1 MKTTPAFRRTP
12 LCHCILAALGA
23 LASVTPS
30 WAQAPAQDAGPAVQ
44 RVEITGSSIKRVD
57 AETALPVQTVT
68 REQIQTMG
76 VTNTEQLLQNISANS
91 TAGGVTSQ
99 QNAGQST
106 YGEATASLRGLGSQ
120 RTLVLVNGRRIA
132 NYATDGTSVDINSIP
147 LSAIERV
154 EVLKD
159 GASGVYGSDA
169 VAGVI
174 NFILRKDFQGVEMT
188 AYYGKPTTSGGG
200 KSGKFGMVAG
210 FGNIDT
216 DHVAALFSLDVAHD
230 ASIQGYQRKYANH
243 AWSDDGLFDISATAT
258 GAIRTFDPDILNS
271 QNQGRALYA
280 DGSGIGN
287 ILGPTSSGS
296 TANNCSANG
305 MSFDVNLN
313 TCRYNPSPLVPLTP
327 DVTRI
332 NVAATLRGRIND
344 DNEWFAELFGSNA
357 KTIISEQS
365 SPYSASFLATD
376 PLFHKIGVN
385 PVILINPSSPYYP
398 TAYINAVNTVNA
410 AYNAAHP
417 TDPQKPIV
425 NTATDPVSVSYRAVD
440 GGGRLHT
447 DQSTLYHLVTGLSGT
462 LKGWDYEASYGRNES
477 VVSETTQRG
486 YQNQTQ
492 LVELL
497 SGNDAFNP
505 FAAHQSPALA
515 AQIMATNYNGSI
527 IKSSLTTDAIDLK
540 VTHDLAKLPG
550 GPLAFAAGVSLRKE
564 AIDLR
569 PSAAYQ
575 SGDVAGYGAAVLP
588 FAASRNSHS
597 IYGELDA
604 PFLKMLEADLS
615 VRNDHY
621 PNASSTN
628 PKLSLKFVPV
638 PQVAFR
644 GAIGTGFREPSL
656 PELYTPLAPAT
667 TAIFKDP
674 VTDTPGQFNQ
684 QVGGNPKLVPEK
696 SKQFSLGTI
705 VEPIKGLS
713 ASADYY
719 HVRVDHAIIALDAQT
734 VVNLAAA
741 GNPVYVPLVSR
752 DSSGNITNI
761 IANNVNSGGVV
772 TAGVDVDVK
781 WNGFHTAAGQF
792 GGELAGTWIQKYD
805 LTTIDG
811 TVQHSVGRTTD
822 PTDSAVTAV
831 TNGGMIFRWKHALT
845 LNWRYGGY
853 GLALTQNYQSS
864 YRDAPPAIDD
874 CDPTDYTAPDAPP
887 AVCSTGRRI
896 SSFATYD
903 LQGEFS
909 GFKNLSLRLGL
920 KNMFNRQPP
929 TVTTNGTYFQTG
941 YDPTYYDP
949 HGRFVYG
956 SATYKF

>member
-1 MKTTPAFRRTP
+1 MLWAF
-12 LCHCILAALGA
+12 GA
-23 LASVTPS
+23 LASLGPS
-30 WAQAPAQDAGPAVQ
+30 LARAQAPAQDQGAPVQ
-44 RVEITGSSIKRVD
+44 RVEITGSSIKRID
-57 AETALPVQTVT
+57 AESALPVQTVS
-68 REQIQTMG
+68 REQIAKLG

-91 TAGGVTSQ
+91 SAGGTSSA
-99 QNAGQST
+99 QNAGQAT
-106 YGEATASLRGLGSQ
+106 YGEATASLRGLGAQ

-132 NYATDGTSVDINSIP
+132 NYATDGTAVDINSIP
-147 LSAIERV
+147 LSAIDRV

-174 NFILRKDFQGVEMT
+174 NFILRKDFHGVEMT
-188 AYYGKPTTSGGG
+188 AYYGKPTTAGGG

-210 FGNIDT
+210 FGNLDT
-216 DHVAALFSLDVAHD
+216 DHVAAMFSLDVAHD
-230 ASIQGYQRKYANH
+230 SAIQGYQRKYGNRS
-243 AWSDDGLFDISATAT
+243 WSDDGLFDISATAT
-258 GAIRTFDPDILNS
+258 GAIRTFDPNILIS
-271 QNQGRALYA
+271 LNQGRGIYA

-287 ILGPTSSGS
+287 ILGPTSPGS
-296 TANNCSANG
+296 TANNCTANG

-327 DVTRI
+327 DVTRV
-332 NVAATLRGRIND
+332 NVAGTLRGRIDD
-344 DNEWFAELFGSNA
+344 DNEWFAEVFASNA
-357 KTIISEQS
+357 KTVLSQQS

-376 PLFHKIGVN
+376 PLFHQLGID
-385 PVILINPSSPYYP
+385 PVIVINPSSPYYP
-398 TAYINAVNTVNA
+398 ASYIGSSN
-410 AYNAAHP
+410 HP
-417 TDPQKPIV
+417 EVLTSCAGGPC
-425 NTATDPVSVSYRAVD
+425 PVTVSYRALD
-440 GGGRLHT
+440 GGGRLKT
-447 DQSTLYHLVTGLSGT
+447 DNATLYHFVTGLTGS
-462 LKGWDYEASYGRNES
+462 LKGWDYDAAYSRNES
-477 VVSETTQRG
+477 VVSESTQRG

-505 FAAHQSPALA
+505 FVAHQSPALA
-515 AQIMATNYNGSI
+515 AQIMATNYNGNI
-527 IKSSLTTDAIDLK
+527 IKSALTTDAIDLK
-540 VTHDLAKLPG
+540 VQHDLAKLPG
-550 GPLAFAAGVSLRKE
+550 GALAFAAGVTLRKE
-564 AIDLR
+564 SLDLR

-575 SGDVAGYGAAVLP
+575 SGDVAGYGAVVLP

-597 IYGELDA
+597 IYGEIDA

-615 VRNDHY
+615 IRNDHY

-628 PKLSLKFVPV
+628 PKLSLKFLPID
-638 PQVAFR
+638 QVAFR
-644 GAIGTGFREPSL
+644 GSIGTGFREPSL

-667 TAIFKDP
+667 TAIFTDP
-674 VTDTPGQFNQ
+674 VTGTPGQFNQ
-684 QVGGNPKLVPEK
+684 QVGGNPHLVPEK
-696 SKQFSLGTI
+696 SRQFSIGTI

-719 HVRVDHAIIALDAQT
+719 HVRVDHAIIGLDAQT

-741 GNPVYVPLVSR
+741 GNPVYTPLVSR

-761 IANNVNSGGVV
+761 VTSNVNSGGVV

-781 WNGFHTAAGQF
+781 WSGLRTPVGQF
-792 GGELAGTWIQKYD
+792 GAELAGTWIQKYD

-822 PTDSAVTAV
+822 PSDSAINAI
-831 TNGGMIFRWKHALT
+831 TNGGLIFRWKHALT
-845 LNWRYGGY
+845 VNWNYAGY

-887 AVCSTGRRI
+887 AVCSTGRRVT
-896 SSFATYD
+896 SFATYD
-903 LQGEFS
+903 LQGEYS
-909 GFKNLSLRLGL
+909 GMKNLSFRLGL
-920 KNMFNRQPP
+920 KNVFNRQPP

>member
-1 MKTTPAFRRTP
+1 MKTTTAFQRTA
-12 LCHCILAALGA
+12 LCARILSAFGA
-23 LASVTPS
+23 LASMAPS
-30 WAQAPAQDAGPAVQ
+30 LAQAPAQDTGAVQ

-57 AETALPVQTVT
+57 AETSLPVQTVT
-68 REQIQTMG
+68 REQIAKLG

-91 TAGGVTSQ
+91 SAGGMTSM

-132 NYATDGTSVDINSIP
+132 NYATDGTAVDINSIP

-174 NFILRKDFQGVEMT
+174 NFILRKDFHGVEAT

-200 KSGKFGMVAG
+200 KSGKFGLVAG
-210 FGNIDT
+210 FGDIDA
-216 DHVAALFSLDVAHD
+216 DHVTAMFSLDVAHD
-230 ASIQGYQRKYANH
+230 ASIQGYQRKYANR

-258 GAIRTFDPDILNS
+258 GAIRTFDPNILTS
-271 QNQGRALYA
+271 LNQGKAIYA

-287 ILGPTSSGS
+287 ILGPTSPGS
-296 TANNCSANG
+296 TANNCTQNG

-327 DVTRI
+327 DVTRV
-332 NVAATLRGRIND
+332 NVAGTLRGRIND
-344 DNEWFAELFGSNA
+344 DTEWFAEAFASNA
-357 KTIISEQS
+357 KTTVSEQS

-376 PLFHKIGVN
+376 PLFHKIGVD
-385 PVILINPSSPYYP
+385 PVIVINPSSPYYP
-398 TAYINAVNTVNA
+398 ASYIA
-410 AYNAAHP
+410 ASNHP
-417 TDPQKPIV
+417 EVLTGCNGGPC
-425 NTATDPVSVSYRAVD
+425 PVTVSYRAVD

-447 DQSTLYHLVTGLSGT
+447 DNSTLYHLATGLSGSF
-462 LKGWDYEASYGRNES
+462 KDWDYDASYSRNES
-477 VVSETTQRG
+477 VVAESTQRG

-505 FAAHQSPALA
+505 FAAQQSPDLA
-515 AQIMATNYNGSI
+515 AKIMATNYDGNI
-527 IKSSLTTDAIDLK
+527 IRSSLTTDAIDLK
-540 VTHDLAKLPG
+540 VQHELAKLPG
-550 GPLAFAAGVSLRKE
+550 GPLALAVGVSLRRE

-569 PSAAYQ
+569 LSAAYQ

-588 FAASRNSHS
+588 FSASRNSHS

-621 PNASSTN
+621 PSASSTN
-628 PKLSLKFVPV
+628 PKLSLKFQPLD
-638 PQVAFR
+638 QVAFR
-644 GAIGTGFREPSL
+644 GAVGTGFREPSL

-667 TAIFKDP
+667 TNIFKDP
-674 VTDTPGQFNQ
+674 VTGVPGQFNE
-684 QVGGNPKLVPEK
+684 QVGGNPDLVPEK
-696 SKQFSLGTI
+696 SKQFSFGAIL
-705 VEPIKGLS
+705 EPVKGLS
-713 ASADYY
+713 ASIDYY
-719 HVRVDHAIIALDAQT
+719 HVKVDHAIISLDAQT

-741 GNPVYVPLVSR
+741 GNPVYVPLVTR

-761 IANNVNSGGVV
+761 VANNVNSGGVV

-781 WNGFHTAAGQF
+781 WNGLRTAAGQF
-792 GGELAGTWIQKYD
+792 GAELVGTWIQKYD
-805 LTTIDG
+805 LTTLDG
-811 TVQHSVGRTTD
+811 SIQHSVGRTTD
-822 PTDSAVTAV
+822 PTDSAINAV
-831 TNGGMIFRWKHALT
+831 TNGGLIFRWRHALT
-845 LNWRYGGY
+845 VNWKSGDY
-853 GLALTQNYQSS
+853 GLALTQNYQSG
-864 YRDAPPAIDD
+864 YRDAPPASVD

-887 AVCSTGRRI
+887 LICHTGRRV
-896 SSFATYD
+896 SSFSTYD
-903 LQGEFS
+903 LQGEFD
-909 GFKNLSLRLGL
+909 GVKDLSFRLGM
-920 KNMFNRQPP
+920 KNVFNRQPLR
-929 TVTTNGTYFQTG
+929 VTTNGIYFQTG

-949 HGRFVYG
+949 HGRFVYA